1 MKQKEFYDLARDME
15 EACGD
20 WENSEGLSEETLK
33 SLIAKVEAMDAKEQ
47 ASKVTVF
54 EKSEP
59 LKKRRHLKKRYLFV
73 LAAALILLM
82 GVGVVGDRA
91 WIADSRDLE
100 RESEVTTKINNEE
113 KASVLLE
120 EEDIYRE
127 IAEKLGIAPMRLGYM
142 PEGMVLDS
150 YSILENAG
158 WAYLFYLYNGQLISV
173 QMSKRMEESSSN
185 VQWDGEY
192 QIIDDFENAY
202 GLEESMEVYC
212 VDEEHLNYGANVL
225 YGNGYYNIFCVFD
238 DANDFLKLIKYIY
251 F

>member
-47 ASKVTVF
+47 ASRAAVF
-54 EKSEP
+54 EKSER
-59 LKKRRHLKKRYLFV
+59 LKKRRHLKKRYLLV

-113 KASVLLE
+113 KSSVLYE
-120 EEDIYRE
+120 EEEIYKE
-127 IAEKLGIAPMRLGYM
+127 IAETLGIAPMWLGYK
-142 PEGMVLDS
+142 PEGMVLDG
-150 YSILENAG
+150 YVIMEETG
-158 WAYLFYLYNGQLISV
+158 WAYVNYLYDGQLVCV
-173 QMSKRMEESSSN
+173 QMAKRMEESSSN
-185 VQWDGEY
+185 VQWDGQY
-192 QIIDDFENAY
+192 QSIDNFENAY
-202 GLEESMEVYC
+202 GLKESMEVYC
-212 VDEEHLNYGANVL
+212 VDEENYNYGVNIT
-225 YGNGYYNIFCVFD
+225 YGNGYYNVAGYFSGQEQ
-238 DANDFLKLIKYIY
+238 FLDIIKGSY